1 MPSLSQQRRCRD
13 GVALST
19 SSLQFGNIRVRRGF
33 VHKFSRSDS
42 IMENAT
48 VAAASFRGAE
58 DAQAEEYDLVILGD
72 GTGSTLAAWT
82 FAGEGQRV
90 VVLDRKYIG
99 GSCPNIACLPSK
111 NVIHSA
117 KVAEYV
123 RHSEDFGISVGD
135 FSIDMSLVR
144 VRKRRMVTGM
154 NEMYLDNY
162 KKTGAEF
169 VLASGRFV
177 GPKTVEATLRDGSV
191 RRLRGTNVIV
201 STGTRAAIDPI
212 PGLAETQPLTHI
224 EALELGQVPEH
235 LLVIGGGY
243 IGLELSQAM
252 RRFGSKVSLIERSEQ
267 LVSREDDD
275 VSEALSGAFRDEGV
289 EIVLNA
295 KLKRVTGK
303 SGDAGQIVIEQY
315 GEEKTLKGSHLL
327 VATGR
332 KKNNEGAGLEL
343 AGVEVTERGYIKV
356 NERLQTTALG
366 VWAIGEVAGSPQFT
380 HISVDDLRVVH
391 DNLSGSGK
399 RVTTGRQVPFC
410 LFTDP
415 EFARIGL
422 SEKEAKAQGISYR
435 LFKIPMEAVLRA
447 RTLGETR
454 GFMKAQVESDGEHI
468 LGFTAVGVGAGETLA
483 TVQIAMIAGSPY
495 TALRDAV
502 LTHPTLAE
510 ALGVL
515 FSSEPAAQNQRTRAA
530 KQ

>member
-1 MPSLSQQRRCRD
+1 M
-13 GVALST
+13 A
-19 SSLQFGNIRVRRGF
+19 
-33 VHKFSRSDS
+33 
-42 IMENAT
+42 NAT
-48 VAAASFRGAE
+48 AAAGSFPGVE
-58 DAQAEEYDLVILGD
+58 DARPEEYDVVILGD
-72 GTGSTLAAWT
+72 GTGATLAAWT

-135 FSIDMSLVR
+135 FSIDMSVVR
-144 VRKRRMVTGM
+144 GRKRRMVTGM

-169 VLASGRFV
+169 VFASGRFV
-177 GPKTVEATLRDGSV
+177 GAKTVEATLRDGSV

-212 PGLAETQPLTHI
+212 PGLAEAQPLTHI
-224 EALELGQVPEH
+224 ETLELGQVPEH

-275 VSEALSGAFRDEGV
+275 VSGVLTGVFRDEGV
-289 EIVLNA
+289 EIFLNA
-295 KLKRVTGK
+295 KTKRVTGE
-303 SGDAGQIVIEQY
+303 SGDAVQVIIERN
-315 GEEKTLKGSHLL
+315 GVEKTLEGSHLL

-332 KKNNEGAGLEL
+332 KPNTEGIGLEL

-356 NERLQTTALG
+356 NERLQTTAPG

-380 HISVDDLRVVH
+380 HISVDDFRVVH
-391 DNLSGSGK
+391 ANLSGGN

-415 EFARIGL
+415 EFARVGL
-422 SEKEAKAQGISYR
+422 SEKEAKAQGIAYR

-454 GFMKAQVESDGEHI
+454 GFMKALVENDGERI
-468 LGFTAVGVGAGETLA
+468 LGFAAVGVGAGETMA
-483 TVQIAMIAGSPY
+483 AVQIAMIGGLPY
-495 TALRDAV
+495 ATLRDAI

-510 ALGVL
+510 GIGVL
-515 FSSEPAAQNQRTRAA
+515 FSSEPAAQNERTRAA
-530 KQ
+530 KP

>member
-1 MPSLSQQRRCRD
+1 M
-13 GVALST
+13 A
-19 SSLQFGNIRVRRGF
+19 
-33 VHKFSRSDS
+33 
-42 IMENAT
+42 NAT
-48 VAAASFRGAE
+48 AAAGSFPGVE
-58 DAQAEEYDLVILGD
+58 DAQPEEYDVVILGD
-72 GTGSTLAAWT
+72 GTGATLAAWT

-135 FSIDMSLVR
+135 FSIDMSVVR
-144 VRKRRMVTGM
+144 GRKRRMVTGM

-169 VLASGRFV
+169 VFASGRFV

-212 PGLAETQPLTHI
+212 PGLAEAQPLTHI
-224 EALELGQVPEH
+224 ETLELGQVPEH

-275 VSEALSGAFRDEGV
+275 VSGVLTGVFRDEGV
-289 EIVLNA
+289 EIFLNA
-295 KLKRVTGK
+295 KTKRVTGE
-303 SGDAGQIVIEQY
+303 SGDAVQVIIERN
-315 GEEKTLKGSHLL
+315 GVEKTLEGSHLL

-332 KKNNEGAGLEL
+332 KPNTEGIGLEL

-356 NERLQTTALG
+356 NERLQTTAPG

-380 HISVDDLRVVH
+380 HISVDDFRVVH
-391 DNLSGSGK
+391 ANLSGGN

-415 EFARIGL
+415 EFARVGL
-422 SEKEAKAQGISYR
+422 SEKEAKAQGIAYR

-454 GFMKAQVESDGEHI
+454 GFMKALVENDGERI
-468 LGFTAVGVGAGETLA
+468 LGFAAVGVGAGETMA
-483 TVQIAMIAGSPY
+483 AVQIAMIGGLPY
-495 TALRDAV
+495 ATLRDAI

-510 ALGVL
+510 GIGVL
-515 FSSEPAAQNQRTRAA
+515 FSSEPAAQNERTRAA
-530 KQ
+530 KP